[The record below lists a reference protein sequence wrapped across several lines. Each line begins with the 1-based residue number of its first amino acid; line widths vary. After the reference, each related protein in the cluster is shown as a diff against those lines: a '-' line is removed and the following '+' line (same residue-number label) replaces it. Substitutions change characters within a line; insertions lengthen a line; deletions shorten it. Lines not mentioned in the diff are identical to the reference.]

1 MGCQVPL
8 DLTAMQRNQ
17 VDWQWG
23 NQHFLPPV
31 YFLLNQF
38 FHWIHLNR
46 ILHPQYK
53 DVQFLKIEVE
63 LVASLYEFESFST
76 QDMNNSKGFVETL
89 SKKRFNTDVVLK
101 FVTNT
106 RQHK

>member
-1 MGCQVPL
+1 MKSSAF
-8 DLTAMQRNQ
+8 T
-17 VDWQWG
+17 
-23 NQHFLPPV
+23 FTESI
-31 YFLLNQF
+31 FSLNSLKQE
-38 FHWIHLNR
+38 HEKNR
-46 ILHPQYK
+46 DTFLHPQYK

>member
-1 MGCQVPL
+1 MKSSAF
-8 DLTAMQRNQ
+8 T
-17 VDWQWG
+17 
-23 NQHFLPPV
+23 FTESI
-31 YFLLNQF
+31 FSLNSLKQE
-38 FHWIHLNR
+38 HEKNR
-46 ILHPQYK
+46 VTFLHPQYK